1 MNSSI
6 FRRFP
11 NVLEPFSPESSAPAF
26 EWQPEGIDLLLRPP
40 GGDLQ
45 IVWAYLGRHDLAA
58 LMQIPRRLRVSGNK
72 VRGAFRARRLWR
84 MWPLPSGE
92 TAFLRGEF
100 GLLRFGNEREL
111 VRFELPKREFKTAL
125 EAFEASGER
134 LESLFERLELDPAS
148 DWNAAK
154 KWHYSHLSD
163 WGNLE
168 FGRGTPAE
176 FERVAGALTRF
187 FLDPNGTQ
195 GHWRWQACAWNSGE
209 RVEFGWICPS
219 LARDQSRQNA
229 VERVMEAHF
238 DIKLEADAWRGYDWR
253 GDPAERLLPHLQFE
267 APTMHEQMEAQ
278 LFLRD
283 WLRDKMPAGEI
294 KALLETRNVA

>member
-1 MNSSI
+1 MGVSGAARPRGAHANSAQTSRERQQSS
-6 FRRFP
+6 RRFQ
-11 NVLEPFSPESSAPAF
+11 SAA
-26 EWQPEGIDLLLRPP
+26 
-40 GGDLQ
+40 
-45 IVWAYLGRHDLAA
+45 IVADVAASIGRD
-58 LMQIPRRLRVSGNK
+58 RV
-72 VRGAFRARRLWR
+72 
-84 MWPLPSGE
+84 
-92 TAFLRGEF
+92 LRGEF

-154 KWHYSHLSD
+154 KWHYSHLSA

-187 FLDPNGTQ
+187 FLDPNGPQ

-219 LARDQSRQNA
+219 LARDQSRQNV

-294 KALLETRNVA
+294 KALLETRIVA